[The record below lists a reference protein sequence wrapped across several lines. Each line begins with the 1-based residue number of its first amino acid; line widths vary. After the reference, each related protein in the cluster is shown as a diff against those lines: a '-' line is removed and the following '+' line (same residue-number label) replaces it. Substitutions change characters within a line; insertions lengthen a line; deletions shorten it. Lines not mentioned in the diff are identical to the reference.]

1 MSENTET
8 ALIISTRRDLPTYGF
23 NGQAIKSAALEQ
35 AALIGKVCDRDS
47 KIVAVRAMQELKRV
61 INLMERT
68 RKELAEPL
76 LNAKRQLDAVAA
88 KESRDLQEEYDR
100 IAQANA
106 EFDELERQRVL
117 EEERKQQEELR
128 KIEEAK
134 QAEIRRIEQERLEA
148 ERKAREA
155 QEAAQRA
162 AAEARTKQAREEAQR
177 LQKEAVALQNASSEA
192 AKKAVAEVAKVEEQA
207 GDAVYVASRPIDTG
221 RVEGERRSTDWE
233 IIVEQPFQ
241 LAKFHPDLVDIK
253 PRLADIKAALNAG
266 RQIHGIK
273 AKQIYKGGV
282 RVKPEQKVIEV

>member
-8 ALIISTRRDLPTYGF
+8 ALIVSTRRDLPTYGF
-23 NGQAIKSAALEQ
+23 NGQAIKAAALEQ

-47 KIVAVRAMQELKRV
+47 KIIAVRAMQELKRV
-61 INLMERT
+61 FNLMEKT
-68 RKELAEPL
+68 RQELAEPL
-76 LNAKRQLDAVAA
+76 LNAKRQLDALVA

-100 IAQANA
+100 IAQAKA
-106 EFDELERQRVL
+106 EFDELERQRVA

-162 AAEARTKQAREEAQR
+162 SAEAKSKKDKEEAER
-177 LQKEAVALQNASSEA
+177 LRKEAVVLQNASSEA
-192 AKKAVAEVAKVEEQA
+192 AKKAVAEVVKVEEQA
-207 GDAVYVASRPIDTG
+207 GDAAYVASRPIDTG

-253 PRLADIKAALNAG
+253 PRIADIKAALNAG

-282 RVKPEQKVIEV
+282 RLKPEQRAIDV